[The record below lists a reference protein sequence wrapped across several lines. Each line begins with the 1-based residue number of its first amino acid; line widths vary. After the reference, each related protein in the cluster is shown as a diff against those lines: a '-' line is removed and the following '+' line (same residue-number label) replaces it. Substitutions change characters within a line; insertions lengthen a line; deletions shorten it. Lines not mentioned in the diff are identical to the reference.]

1 MFRRHHG
8 DANLRVPQN
17 IYTVDYLRYLGDVLS
32 NHENIC
38 KTNKKMIIDALNKLT
53 QVLIWGDQHN
63 SAIIDLFLERQM
75 LQQIVNI
82 LRENYGTKVDVQ
94 ILQTSNMLFTNFKN
108 ETSLYYLL
116 SNNYVNEIITHKF
129 DLHDE
134 DIVSNYISF
143 LKTLSF
149 KLNSHTVHFFF
160 NSLEDE
166 FVLYT
171 EACKLCFHEDNMVQ
185 TYARNITLFIY
196 SIRDELMLNFIVRHS
211 QEYFNILID
220 TMAEKAID
228 MDIFIRSAEN
238 VKGNRSTLENMMF
251 VYNEYCSYISD
262 IFKRENEE
270 ISNML
275 IRTMFN
281 RLISPLF
288 LVSLG
293 GLRESP
299 TTILLCK
306 VSSFYFLTQLIRL
319 ISDVN
324 FTHTLL
330 SALFFGDQN
339 EIGTQWTKNME
350 GVRSLSSRKKAS
362 TSQERV
368 FFFAHLKSLEITNDD
383 HSVFYGLFL
392 LFAIYQ
398 KKCVQSDILEAARLP
413 CENNSEC
420 DGQLFECL
428 TKIISNCVFY
438 SSPLRSVT
446 LELALLILRH
456 FVMFME
462 SDHYMSTSI
471 ITVANDSSEK
481 IINELQDLVF
491 TEDSFLDFFESEYY
505 IFERQQLKI
514 NEISEDASLL
524 LNPPT
529 TIGSLIPLAKR
540 LPSTAEEKLRRS
552 LYNWFQLRK
561 FLHDLKSET
570 ETELPIIKYIQPVV
584 EVGDKIQTDH
594 VEIVNCTLITADKV
608 VKNLFLVTDRFQLI
622 FVEPQSKLGIVRYA
636 GFLKDVK
643 AFGISNDSKSLQ
655 IIIEDNRKNLVSRP
669 TKCTVNS
676 SNKEGVV
683 LPSNL
688 LFNGKVR
695 FDDHIRC
702 MTTKQ
707 RLDKGR
713 TAARKFLIGHIA
725 EIFKIQRPSKSVQ
738 NSPYISHVSKSRNP
752 VNMYK
757 FPGGVVVKDINN
769 QREPINGTT
778 VKKTSKLPQMN
789 IPGVE
794 DI

>member
-1 MFRRHHG
+1 MFRRNHA
-8 DANLRVPQN
+8 DTNLRVPQN
-17 IYTVDYLRYLGDVLS
+17 IYTVDYLSYLGNILS

-38 KTNKKMIIDALNKLT
+38 KINKKMIIDALNKLT

-63 SAIIDLFLERQM
+63 SAIIDLFLEKQI
-75 LQQIVNI
+75 LQQIVCI
-82 LRENYGTKVDVQ
+82 LRENYGNKVDVQ

-116 SNNYVNEIITHKF
+116 SNNYVNEIITHEF
-129 DLHDE
+129 DLRDE

-143 LKTLSF
+143 LKSLSF

-171 EACKLCFHEDNMVQ
+171 ESCKLCFHEDNMVQ

-196 SIRDELMLNFIVRHS
+196 SIRDELMLKFIVRHS
-211 QEYFNILID
+211 QDYFNTLID

-238 VKGNRSTLENMMF
+238 VKANRSTLENMMF
-251 VYNEYCSYISD
+251 VYNDYCNYIND
-262 IFKRENEE
+262 IFKQGNEE

-275 IRTMFN
+275 MQTMFN

-288 LVSLG
+288 LVSLA

-319 ISDVN
+319 VN
-324 FTHTLL
+324 DINFIHTLL

-350 GVRSLSSRKKAS
+350 GIRSLSSRKKAS

-368 FFFAHLKSLEITNDD
+368 FFFAHLKALEITNDD

-398 KKCVQSDILEAARLP
+398 NKCVQSDILEAARLP

-428 TKIISNCVFY
+428 TKIISNCSFY
-438 SSPLRSVT
+438 SSALRSIT

-462 SDHYMSTSI
+462 SDHYMPTSI
-471 ITVANDSSEK
+471 ITVATDASEK

-514 NEISEDASLL
+514 NDISEDASLL

-540 LPSTAEEKLRRS
+540 LPSIAEEKLRRS
-552 LYNWFQLRK
+552 LFNWFQLRK
-561 FLHDLKSET
+561 FLHDLNSET
-570 ETELPIIKYIQPVV
+570 ETELPIVKYIQPVV
-584 EVGDKIQTDH
+584 EVGDRIQTNH
-594 VEIVNCTLITADKV
+594 VDLVNCTLVTTDKV
-608 VKNLFLVTDRFQLI
+608 MKNLFLVTDQFQLI
-622 FVEPQSKLGIVRYA
+622 FVEPQSKLGVVKYT

-643 AFGISNDSKSLQ
+643 AFSISNDSKSLQ
-655 IIIEDNRKNLVSRP
+655 IIIEDNRKNLVSKP
-669 TKCTVNS
+669 IKSTINS
-676 SNKEGVV
+676 SDKDSIV
-683 LPSNL
+683 LSSNL

-713 TAARKFLIGHIA
+713 LAARKFLIGHIA
-725 EIFKIQRPSKSVQ
+725 DIFKIQRPSKSVQ
-738 NSPYISHVSKSRNP
+738 NSPYISHVSRTKGP

-757 FPGGVVVKDINN
+757 FPGGVVVKDIKN
-769 QREPINGTT
+769 QRESINGTAAN
-778 VKKTSKLPQMN
+778 KISNLPNMN

>member
-1 MFRRHHG
+1 MFRRNHG
-8 DANLRVPQN
+8 DSNLRVPQN
-17 IYTVDYLRYLGDVLS
+17 IYTVDYIRYLGSVLS

-38 KTNKKMIIDALNKLT
+38 KINKKMIIDALNKLT

-63 SAIIDLFLERQM
+63 SAIIDLFLEKQM
-75 LQQIVNI
+75 LQQIVYI
-82 LRENYGTKVDVQ
+82 LRENYGNKVDVQ

-129 DLHDE
+129 DLEDE

-171 EACKLCFHEDNMVQ
+171 EA
-185 TYARNITLFIY
+185 Y
-196 SIRDELMLNFIVRHS
+196 
-211 QEYFNILID
+211 

-228 MDIFIRSAEN
+228 MDVFIRSAEN
-238 VKGNRSTLENMMF
+238 VKANRATLENMMF
-251 VYNEYCSYISD
+251 VYNDYCNYIND
-262 IFKRENEE
+262 IFKQGNEE
-270 ISNML
+270 ISGML
-275 IRTMFN
+275 MQTMFS
-281 RLISPLF
+281 RLISPLI
-288 LVSLG
+288 LVSLA

-306 VSSFYFLTQLIRL
+306 VSSFYFLTQLVRL
-319 ISDVN
+319 VNDVN
-324 FTHTLL
+324 FIHTLL

-350 GVRSLSSRKKAS
+350 GIRSLSSRKKAS

-368 FFFAHLKSLEITNDD
+368 FFFAHLKALEVTNDD

-398 KKCVQSDILEAARLP
+398 NKCVQSDILEAARLP

-428 TKIISNCVFY
+428 TKIISSCSFY
-438 SSPLRSVT
+438 SSALRSIT

-462 SDHYMSTSI
+462 ADHYMPASI

-481 IINELQDLVF
+481 IVNELQDLVF
-491 TEDSFLDFFESEYY
+491 SEDSFLDFFESEYY

-514 NEISEDASLL
+514 NDISEDASLL

-529 TIGSLIPLAKR
+529 NIGSLIPLAKR
-540 LPSTAEEKLRRS
+540 LPSIAEEKLRRS

-561 FLHDLKSET
+561 FLHDLNSET

-584 EVGDKIQTDH
+584 EVGDKIQTNH
-594 VEIVNCTLITADKV
+594 VDLVNCTLITTDKV
-608 VKNLFLVTDRFQLI
+608 MKNLFLVTDQFQLI
-622 FVEPQSKLGIVRYA
+622 FVEPQSKLGIVRYT

-643 AFGISNDSKSLQ
+643 AFAISNDTKSLQ
-655 IIIEDNRKNLVSRP
+655 IIIEDNRKNLVSKP
-669 TKCTVNS
+669 VKSTINS
-676 SNKEGVV
+676 TEKEGVV
-683 LPSNL
+683 LPSNI
-688 LFNGKVR
+688 LFNGKAR

-713 TAARKFLIGHIA
+713 IAARKFLIGHIA
-725 EIFKIQRPSKSVQ
+725 DIFKIQRPSKSVQ
-738 NSPYISHVSKSRNP
+738 NSPYISHASRNKNP

-757 FPGGVVVKDINN
+757 FPGGVVVKDIKN
-769 QREPINGTT
+769 QRDLKNGTI
-778 VKKTSKLPQMN
+778 VKKINKLPNMS

>member
-1 MFRRHHG
+1 MFRRNHG
-8 DANLRVPQN
+8 DSNLRVPQN
-17 IYTVDYLRYLGDVLS
+17 IYTVDYIRYLGSVLS

-38 KTNKKMIIDALNKLT
+38 KINKKMIIDALNKLT

-63 SAIIDLFLERQM
+63 SAIIDLFLEKQM
-75 LQQIVNI
+75 LQQIVYI
-82 LRENYGTKVDVQ
+82 LRENYGNKVDVQ

-129 DLHDE
+129 DLEDE

-171 EACKLCFHEDNMVQ
+171 EACKLCFHKDSMVQ

-196 SIRDELMLNFIVRHS
+196 SIRDELMLKFIVRHS
-211 QEYFNILID
+211 QDYFNTLID

-228 MDIFIRSAEN
+228 MDVFIRSAEN
-238 VKGNRSTLENMMF
+238 VKANRATLENMMF
-251 VYNEYCSYISD
+251 VYNDYCNYIND
-262 IFKRENEE
+262 IFKQGNEE
-270 ISNML
+270 ISGML
-275 IRTMFN
+275 MQTMFS
-281 RLISPLF
+281 RLISPLI
-288 LVSLG
+288 LVSLA

-306 VSSFYFLTQLIRL
+306 VSSFYFLTQLVRL
-319 ISDVN
+319 VNDVN
-324 FTHTLL
+324 FIHTLL

-350 GVRSLSSRKKAS
+350 GIRSLSSRKKAS

-368 FFFAHLKSLEITNDD
+368 FFFAHLKALEVTNDD

-398 KKCVQSDILEAARLP
+398 NKCVQSDILEAARLP

-428 TKIISNCVFY
+428 TKIISSCSFY
-438 SSPLRSVT
+438 SSALRSIT

-462 SDHYMSTSI
+462 ADHYMPASI

-481 IINELQDLVF
+481 IVNELQDLVF
-491 TEDSFLDFFESEYY
+491 SEDSFLDFFESEYY

-514 NEISEDASLL
+514 NDISEDASLL

-529 TIGSLIPLAKR
+529 NIGSLIPLAKR
-540 LPSTAEEKLRRS
+540 LPSIAEEKLRRS

-561 FLHDLKSET
+561 FLHDLNSET

-584 EVGDKIQTDH
+584 EVGDKIQTNH
-594 VEIVNCTLITADKV
+594 VDLVNCTLITTDKV
-608 VKNLFLVTDRFQLI
+608 MKNLFLVTDQFQLI
-622 FVEPQSKLGIVRYA
+622 FVEPQSKLGIVRYT

-643 AFGISNDSKSLQ
+643 AFAISNDTKSLQ
-655 IIIEDNRKNLVSRP
+655 IIIEDNRKNLVSKP
-669 TKCTVNS
+669 VKSTINS
-676 SNKEGVV
+676 TEKEGVV
-683 LPSNL
+683 LPSNI

-713 TAARKFLIGHIA
+713 IAARKFLIGHIA
-725 EIFKIQRPSKSVQ
+725 DIFKIQRPSKSVQ
-738 NSPYISHVSKSRNP
+738 NSPYISHASRNKNP

-757 FPGGVVVKDINN
+757 FPGGVVVKDIKN
-769 QREPINGTT
+769 QRDLKNGTI
-778 VKKTSKLPQMN
+778 VKKINKLPNMS

>member
-1 MFRRHHG
+1 MFRRNHG
-8 DANLRVPQN
+8 EGNLRVPSN
-17 IYTVDYLRYLGDVLS
+17 IYTVDYIRYLGDILS
-32 NHENIC
+32 NHENIS
-38 KTNKKMIIDALNKLT
+38 KTNKKVIIDALNKLT
-53 QVLIWGDQHN
+53 QVLVWGDQHN
-63 SAIIDLFLERQM
+63 SAIIDFFLERQM
-75 LQQIVNI
+75 LQQIIGI
-82 LRENYGTKVDVQ
+82 LQKDYGNKVDVQ

-129 DLHDE
+129 DLTDE
-134 DIVSNYISF
+134 DIISNYVSF

-166 FVLYT
+166 FFLYT
-171 EACKLCFHEDNMVQ
+171 EACKLCCHKDTMVQ

-196 SIRDELMLNFIVRHS
+196 SIRDESMLKFIVKHS
-211 QEYFNILID
+211 QEYFNTLVD
-220 TMAEKAID
+220 MMADKAID

-238 VKGNRSTLENMMF
+238 VKANRSTLENMMF
-251 VYNEYCSYISD
+251 VYNDYCGYIND
-262 IFKRENEE
+262 IFKRDNEE

-275 IRTMFN
+275 MQTMFN

-288 LVSLG
+288 LVSLAS
-293 GLRESP
+293 LRESP

-306 VSSFYFLTQLIRL
+306 VSSLYFLSQLIRI
-319 ISDVN
+319 ISDKS
-324 FTHTLL
+324 FIHTLL

-339 EIGTQWTKNME
+339 EVGTQWTKNME
-350 GVRSLSSRKKAS
+350 GVRSLSARKKSS
-362 TSQERV
+362 TSQEKV
-368 FFFAHLKSLEITNDD
+368 FFFAHLKSLEISNDD

-398 KKCVQSDILEAARLP
+398 NKCVQSDILEAAIIP
-413 CENNSEC
+413 CDNNSDC

-428 TKIISNCVFY
+428 TKIISNCAFY
-438 SSPLRSVT
+438 SSTLRSVT

-462 SDHYMSTSI
+462 PDHFMPISI
-471 ITVANDSSEK
+471 ITVAKDSSDK

-505 IFERQQLKI
+505 IFEREQLKM
-514 NEISEDASLL
+514 NEISEDSSLL
-524 LNPPT
+524 LNPPSN
-529 TIGSLIPLAKR
+529 IGSLIPLAKR
-540 LPSTAEEKLRRS
+540 LPSTGEEKLRRS

-561 FLHDLKSET
+561 FLHDLKGET
-570 ETELPIIKYIQPVV
+570 ETELPIIKYIQPIV
-584 EVGDKIQTDH
+584 EVGDRIQTEH
-594 VEIVNCTLITADKV
+594 VDLVNCTLITEKKIT
-608 VKNLFLVTDRFQLI
+608 KNLFLVTDQFQLI
-622 FVEPQSKLGIVRYA
+622 FVEPQSKLGIVRYV

-643 AFGISNDSKSLQ
+643 SFGITNDSKSLQ
-655 IIIEDNRKNLVSRP
+655 IIVEDSRKNIVSKP
-669 TKCTVNS
+669 MKNTVS
-676 SNKEGVV
+676 SLNKEGVT

-713 TAARKFLIGHIA
+713 AAARKFLIGHIA
-725 EIFKIQRPSKSVQ
+725 DIFKIQRPSRSVQ
-738 NSPYISHVSKSRNP
+738 TSPYISHISRHRGSP
-752 VNMYK
+752 SMYK
-757 FPGGVVVKDINN
+757 FPGGVVVKDNTA
-769 QREPINGTT
+769 QHDSINGSIND
-778 VKKTSKLPQMN
+778 KTKKLPRMN